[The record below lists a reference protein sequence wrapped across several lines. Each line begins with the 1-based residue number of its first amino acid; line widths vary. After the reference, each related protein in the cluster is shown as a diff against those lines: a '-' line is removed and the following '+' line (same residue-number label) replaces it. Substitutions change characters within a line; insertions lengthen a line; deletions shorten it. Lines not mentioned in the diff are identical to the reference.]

1 MDRERLKE
9 VHQTELTESNINE
22 DFVEWL
28 KTKGPSW
35 LLTILVCIIVY
46 VVIIRFKEHHASREN
61 EGWYEFQ
68 QCSLPGQYEDV
79 ANDFEDLEGLS
90 LLSRLQAAEQRLGIV
105 LRGFELDTGM
115 VTGGE
120 EGQEPPE
127 PELKPLTEEERER
140 LLTLADQL
148 YQEILQADDQAQ
160 AKTLFIINAMT
171 GRAAVAEA
179 RGQLDEARNWW
190 EQAAGRVESYYAGL
204 AEQFRKRLG
213 TLELE
218 TAVYDLPSQAEIR
231 SRQARLPR
239 PTPLAFEEAFRDLLL
254 KSPLDGE

>member
-9 VHQTELTESNINE
+9 VHQTDLTESNINE

-35 LLTILVCIIVY
+35 LLTVLVCIIVY
-46 VVIIRFKEHHASREN
+46 VVIIRFKEHQASREN

-79 ANDFEDLEGLS
+79 AADFADLEGLA
-90 LLSRLQAAEQRLGIV
+90 LLARLQAAEQRLAIV
-105 LRGFELDTGM
+105 LRGFELDSGM

-120 EGQEPPE
+120 EGQEPPQ
-127 PELKPLTEEERER
+127 PQMKPLTAEERER

-148 YQEILQADDQAQ
+148 YQDILQSDDQTP
-160 AKTLFIINAMT
+160 AKTLYIVNAMT

-179 RGQLDEARNWW
+179 RGQLDEASNWW
-190 EQAAGRVESYYAGL
+190 EQAAKRAEAYDADLAG
-204 AEQFRKRLG
+204 QFRKRLG
-213 TLELE
+213 TLELD
-218 TAVYDLPSQAEIR
+218 TAVYELPTQAEIR
-231 SRQARLPR
+231 TLQAGLPR
-239 PTPLAFEEAFRDLLL
+239 PTPLRFEEAFRDLLL